1 MKAKILFTSILFS
14 ISLLPNIT
22 PAAHALGCVSADVSN
37 QVKLTGSKEAP
48 GVQQNTVNQSIDP
61 NACVGSANVGKRT
74 QVYVGA
80 EGADQVG
87 TSTQHLGGV
96 AKPSLIP
103 AKAMSAGDVT
113 VKAGTHVSVY
123 SPALDPK
130 FLPKR

>member
-14 ISLLPNIT
+14 ISLLPNLT
-22 PAAHALGCVSADVSN
+22 PAAHALGCVSADISN

-48 GVQQNTVNQSIDP
+48 GVQQNAVNQTIDP
-61 NACVGSANVGKRT
+61 NTCVGSVNVGKRT

-96 AKPSLIP
+96 AKPSVIP
-103 AKAMSAGDVT
+103 ANVMDSGN
-113 VKAGTHVSVY
+113 VKVKVGTQTSVY
-123 SPALDPK
+123 SPGLDPK